1 MVIDRQAL
9 LRKKVMERIV
19 YLMIKNVHLSSNNKD
34 KHIFK

>member
-34 KHIFK
+34 KHILK